1 MHLLRV
7 HVVVVI
13 KVEQGTVTVVKKVI
27 SLFAGTEVW
36 EALADVNGTT
46 LVDVIAEDAWL
57 VTWELETDAV
67 SKVTTEFVDTVVSYV
82 VHLSKVQLVVLTNV
96 VQGTVTVVYVI
107 SSADDVVLEG
117 VKDSFE
123 KDGVKEDLV
132 SLGGSEHNVDV
143 VSNVTIEYVATVV
156 S

>member
-1 MHLLRV
+1 M
-7 HVVVVI
+7 
-13 KVEQGTVTVVKKVI
+13 
-27 SLFAGTEVW
+27 
-36 EALADVNGTT
+36 
-46 LVDVIAEDAWL
+46 
-57 VTWELETDAV
+57 
-67 SKVTTEFVDTVVSYV
+67 
-82 VHLSKVQLVVLTNV
+82 HLSKVQLVVLTNV